1 MKNYFKN
8 LLRKYYSF
16 YLLPGAS
23 VLTLDSENL
32 SVPSSVESPPDY
44 ILLNGAVH
52 YSSDVQGLL
61 EQLHSISS
69 PRTRLVISY
78 YNNLWR
84 PAIQLAT
91 RLGLRKKQPDENWI
105 APSDMLNLLHL
116 SQFELIHHGHRI
128 LMPVPIPILSN
139 FINRWI
145 APLPFFNWFSV
156 VNIAIAKPISKTLE
170 KLPTVSVVVAARN
183 EAGNIPALFSRLPQ
197 MGGGTELIIIEGGSS
212 DDTWNEIL
220 KWKSTYAGKFECKV
234 AKQDGKG
241 KGDAVRKG
249 FAMAQN
255 DILMILDADLTVPPE
270 DLPKFY
276 QAIANGKGDFI
287 NGSRLVYPLES
298 EAMRFFNIIGN
309 KFFALAFS
317 FLLGQSFKDTL
328 CGTKVLY
335 RKDYEKIA
343 KNRSYFGEFDPFGDF
358 DLLFGAART
367 GLKIIEL
374 PIRYRNRTYGE
385 TNIQRWRHGV
395 ILLRMVIFA
404 ARKIKFI

>member
-156 VNIAIAKPISKTLE
+156 VNITIAKPISKTLE

-197 MGGGTELIIIEGGSS
+197 MGGGTELIIIEGGSI

>member
-1 MKNYFKN
+1 MKRYFKK
-8 LLRKYYSF
+8 LLQQYYSF
-16 YLLPGAS
+16 YLLPGS
-23 VLTLDSENL
+23 KILTLDSENL
-32 SVPSSVESPPDY
+32 TIPPAMDVPPDY
-44 ILLNGAVH
+44 ILVNGAVH
-52 YSSDVQGLL
+52 YSKDVQQFLD
-61 EQLHSISS
+61 QLHAISNS
-69 PRTRLVISY
+69 RTRVVISY

-91 RLGLRKKQPDENWI
+91 SLGLRKKQPDENWI
-105 APSDMLNLLHL
+105 APSDILNLLQL
-116 SQFELIHHGHRI
+116 SHFELISNSQRI
-128 LMPVPIPILSN
+128 LMPVPIPLISN
-139 FINRWI
+139 LINRWI
-145 APLPFFNWFSV
+145 APLPFFNWFAL
-156 VNIAIAKPISKTLE
+156 VNIAVAKPIHEKPKT
-170 KLPTVSVVVAARN
+170 PPSVSVVVAARN
-183 EAGNIPALFSRLPQ
+183 EAGNISALFSRLPQ
-197 MGGGTELIIIEGGSS
+197 MGSGTELIIIEGGSS
-212 DDTWNEIL
+212 DGTWEEIQRV
-220 KWKSTYAGKFECKV
+220 KSKYEGKIDCSI
-234 AKQDGKG
+234 AKQEGKG

-249 FAMAQN
+249 FAMAKN
-255 DILMILDADLTVPPE
+255 DVLMILDADLTVPPE
-270 DLPKFY
+270 ELPKFF
-276 QAIANGKGDFI
+276 QALAGGKGDFI

-317 FLLGQSFKDTL
+317 FLLGQDFKDTL

-343 KNRSYFGEFDPFGDF
+343 NNRNFFGEFDPFGDF

-374 PIRYRNRTYGE
+374 PIRYRNRVYGE